1 MKTKPTNGKAKRER
15 GEKEKEFMEI
25 NTLTGT
31 VLDACIK
38 IHTAI
43 GPGCFEKVYE
53 EALYYEL
60 TKRNVN
66 TERQILMPI
75 KYEQLSIEDAYRI
88 DLIAEKVLII
98 ELKSIERLAP
108 VHFKQ
113 VMTYLK
119 LSGLKNGL
127 LLNFNVEWMKDGF
140 HRVFNN
146 DGK

>member
-1 MKTKPTNGKAKRER
+1 
-15 GEKEKEFMEI
+15 MEI
-25 NTLTGT
+25 NKLTGI

-60 TKRNVN
+60 IMRNVN
-66 TERQILMPI
+66 TERQVLMPI
-75 KYEQLSIEDAYRI
+75 KYEQLLIEDAYRI
-88 DLIAEKVLII
+88 DLIAEKMLVI
-98 ELKSIERLAP
+98 ELKSLERLAP

-146 DGK
+146 DCQ

>member
-1 MKTKPTNGKAKRER
+1 MD
-15 GEKEKEFMEI
+15 I
-25 NTLTGT
+25 NEVTGI

-38 IHTAI
+38 IHTTI

-60 TKRNVN
+60 TKRNLHIQ
-66 TERQILMPI
+66 RQVLLPI
-75 KYEQLSIEDAYRI
+75 EYEDVYIEDAYKI
-88 DLIAEKVLII
+88 DLLVENRIVIEIKSVEKITG
-98 ELKSIERLAP
+98 

-113 VMTYLK
+113 VRTYLK
-119 LSGLKNGL
+119 LSKLKNGI

-146 DGK
+146 DGE

>member
-1 MKTKPTNGKAKRER
+1 
-15 GEKEKEFMEI
+15 MEI
-25 NTLTGT
+25 NSLTGI

-38 IHTAI
+38 IHTTI
-43 GPGCFEKVYE
+43 GPGCFERVYE

-60 TKRNVN
+60 TKRNIF

-75 KYEQLSIEDAYRI
+75 SYEQLLIEDAYRI
-88 DLIAEKVLII
+88 DLISEKKLVI
-98 ELKSIERLAP
+98 EIKSIERLTP

-119 LSGLKNGL
+119 LSNLKNGL
-127 LLNFNVEWMKDGF
+127 LLNFNVEWMKEGF

-146 DGK
+146 DGN

>member
-1 MKTKPTNGKAKRER
+1 M
-15 GEKEKEFMEI
+15 
-25 NTLTGT
+25 L
-31 VLDACIK
+31 VLKFIQQL
-38 IHTAI
+38 
-43 GPGCFEKVYE
+43 GRVVFEKIYE

-60 TKRNVN
+60 IMRNVN

-75 KYEQLSIEDAYRI
+75 KYEQLLIEDAYRI
-88 DLIAEKVLII
+88 DLIVEKMLVI
-98 ELKSIERLAP
+98 EIKSLERSAP

-146 DGK
+146 DGQ

>member
-1 MKTKPTNGKAKRER
+1 
-15 GEKEKEFMEI
+15 MEI
-25 NTLTGT
+25 NVLTGI

-53 EALYYEL
+53 ETLYYEL

-66 TERQILMPI
+66 IKRQILMPI
-75 KYEQLSIEDAYRI
+75 TYEVLLVEDAYRM
-88 DLIAEKVLII
+88 DLIAENQLILEI
-98 ELKSIERLAP
+98 KSIERLAP

-119 LSGLKNGL
+119 LSKLKNGL

-146 DGK
+146 DGNSSLSL

>member
-1 MKTKPTNGKAKRER
+1 
-15 GEKEKEFMEI
+15 MEI
-25 NTLTGT
+25 NTLTGI

-43 GPGCFEKVYE
+43 GPGCFERVYE
-53 EALYYEL
+53 ETLYYEL
-60 TKRNVN
+60 VN
-66 TERQILMPI
+66 RSVTMERQVLMPI
-75 KYEQLSIEDAYRI
+75 CYETLLIEDAYKI
-88 DLIAEKVLII
+88 DLLAGKKLVLEI
-98 ELKSIERLAP
+98 KSLERLAP

-140 HRVFNN
+140 HRAFNN
-146 DGK
+146 EGK

>member
-1 MKTKPTNGKAKRER
+1 
-15 GEKEKEFMEI
+15 MEI
-25 NTLTGT
+25 NTLTGI

-38 IHTAI
+38 IHTTI

-60 TKRNVN
+60 VN
-66 TERQILMPI
+66 RDIFLERQVLMPI
-75 KYEQLSIEDAYRI
+75 SYEKLLVEDAYRME
-88 DLIAEKVLII
+88 LLAEKKLVI
-98 ELKSIERLAP
+98 EIKSIERLAP

-146 DGK
+146 DGI